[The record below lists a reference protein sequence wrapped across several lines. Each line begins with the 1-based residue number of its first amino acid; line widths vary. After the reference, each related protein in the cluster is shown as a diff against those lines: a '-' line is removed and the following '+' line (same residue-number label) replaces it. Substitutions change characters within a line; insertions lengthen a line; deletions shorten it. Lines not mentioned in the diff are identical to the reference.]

1 MWPSASFAA
10 RVCAGVALAMSLT
23 LGAGRRDYK
32 DPDRQ
37 NSDISLWIDER
48 QVRMF
53 SGTYVVIHYV
63 LLVKMNFEIRR
74 LVGKLKSS

>member
-53 SGTYVVIHYV
+53 SGSCFFTTSWNI
-63 LLVKMNFEIRR
+63 KR
-74 LVGKLKSS
+74 LMHDGFRTP